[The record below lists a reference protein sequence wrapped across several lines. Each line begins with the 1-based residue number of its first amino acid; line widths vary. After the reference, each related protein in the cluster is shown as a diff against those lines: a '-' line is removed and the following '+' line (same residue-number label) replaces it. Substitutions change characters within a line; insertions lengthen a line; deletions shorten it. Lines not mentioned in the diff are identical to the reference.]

1 MSTEFNPRLADN
13 PDPRIACA
21 LLLDTSGSMA
31 GAPIDQLNQGFAQFC
46 DEIKDDD
53 LACKRAEISVISF
66 DSSARVDI
74 PFTEGRYL
82 QSRRLNAGGSTA
94 MGAAINL
101 ALDEL
106 AAQKQ
111 AYKNAGLEYYRPWI
125 FILTDGGP
133 TDSAVFSAA
142 AARLRQAEAA
152 KGASVFPIG
161 VGPNADLIKLKELS
175 ARRDPHK
182 LDGLKFK
189 EFFGWL
195 SASLSAASQ
204 SGAHGADDSAIAGT
218 DTTAQIA
225 LPPANGWAVA

>member
-1 MSTEFNPRLADN
+1 MEFTPQIDESN

-21 LLLDTSGSMA
+21 LLLDTSSSMG

-46 DEIKDDD
+46 DEIRNDD
-53 LACKRAEISVISF
+53 LACKRAEISVVTF

-82 QSRRLNAGGSTA
+82 QPRQLHASGTTA

-111 AYKNAGLEYYRPWI
+111 AYKSAGLEYYRPWL
-125 FILTDGGP
+125 FVLTDGAP
-133 TDSAVFSAA
+133 TDGSVFSAA
-142 AARLRQAEAA
+142 AARVKEAEAA
-152 KGASVFPIG
+152 KGLSVFAVG
-161 VGPNADLIKLKELS
+161 VGPNANLVKLKELS
-175 ARRDPHK
+175 ARRDPVR

-189 EFFGWL
+189 EFFHWL

-204 SGAHGADDSAIAGT
+204 SGAHGSDDSAIAGKDAT
-218 DTTAQIA
+218 EQIA
-225 LPPANGWAVA
+225 LPTPTGWAVA

>member
-1 MSTEFNPRLADN
+1 MEFTPQIDESN

-21 LLLDTSGSMA
+21 LLLDTSSSMG

-46 DEIKDDD
+46 DEIKNDD
-53 LACKRAEISVISF
+53 LACKRAEISVVTF

-82 QSRRLNAGGSTA
+82 QPRQLHASGTTA

-111 AYKNAGLEYYRPWI
+111 AYKSAGLEYYRPWL
-125 FILTDGGP
+125 FVLTDGAP
-133 TDSAVFSAA
+133 TDGAVFSAA
-142 AARLRQAEAA
+142 AARVKDAEAA
-152 KGASVFPIG
+152 KGLSVFAIG
-161 VGPNADLIKLKELS
+161 VGPNANLVKLKELS
-175 ARRDPHK
+175 ARRDPVM

-189 EFFGWL
+189 EFFHWL

-204 SGAHGADDSAIAGT
+204 SGAHGSDDSAIAGKDAT
-218 DTTAQIA
+218 EQIA
-225 LPPANGWAVA
+225 LPTPTGWAVA